1 MLIKFSIENY
11 KSIYDKLELDFTV
24 KVNEANKK
32 EIEDNPFVLKINENY
47 ISKLCLFYGHN
58 GSGKTNIFE
67 ALFYLCLCNHK
78 NSLLRLLYKPNG
90 IYYGENKE
98 SKFEIQFYS
107 NKLNDSD
114 EYSLYKY
121 KISIENKNIED
132 NNLTKKNIQITYEI
146 LQKGE
151 EIIFERENN
160 KLINNII
167 TNDNEIII
175 PSNRTVLSFF
185 RSIHTKE
192 DEYFNNIIK
201 YFKLFE
207 LLPSATPSLKS
218 LSNSDFIGEFSNRI
232 YNKLD
237 SLKILDFYI
246 DLIKIADVGIDN
258 MTFET
263 KENDKK
269 PLINFYNSLE
279 RDSNRKELSEDKKD
293 ELKLLLKIIK
303 RGIEN
308 NSFPP
313 NRKQIFTYRN
323 KWKKPFE
330 EVESDGTKMYASHM
344 FNIVVAL
351 KEGCLSLH
359 DEFYGVQSDLIKTAL
374 LLFAKDR
381 YLYEKIEQTSQ
392 LFMTTHDIELMNFKY
407 LLLEQI
413 KFVVKDENKTYVYSA
428 SDIEGLNKNN
438 LVECYRGNK
447 LGAKYFPRAYD
458 IPIIM
463 SKDTERKI
471 ENEL

>member
-11 KSIYDKLELDFTV
+11 KSIYDKLELDFRI
-24 KVNEANKK
+24 KVNESNKK
-32 EIEDNPFVLKINENY
+32 EVEENPFVLKINEDY

-58 GSGKTNIFE
+58 GSGKTNIFK
-67 ALFYLCLCNHK
+67 ALINLCLCNYDG
-78 NSLLRLLYKPNG
+78 LYLENLYEPNG
-90 IYYGENKE
+90 IYGEGKE

-107 NKLNDSD
+107 NKLNNSN

-121 KISIENKNIED
+121 KIGIKNKDIED
-132 NNLTKKNIQITYEI
+132 NNFTKKNIQITSEI
-146 LQKGE
+146 LKKGDE
-151 EIIFERENN
+151 TIFKREGN
-160 KLINNII
+160 KLTI
-167 TNDNEIII
+167 NEITKQITTDDNKFMI
-175 PSNRTVLSFF
+175 FSDRTVLSFL
-185 RSIHTKE
+185 RDIHTKE
-192 DEYFNNIIK
+192 DKYFNDISK
-201 YFKLFE
+201 YFRLFR
-207 LLPSATPSLKS
+207 LLPSATLHPKY
-218 LSNSDFIGEFSNRI
+218 LSNPNFIEMFSSRI

-263 KENDKK
+263 KENNKK
-269 PLINFYNSLE
+269 SLINFYN
-279 RDSNRKELSEDKKD
+279 
-293 ELKLLLKIIK
+293 LL
-303 RGIEN
+303 
-308 NSFPP
+308 

-344 FNIVVAL
+344 FNIVIAL
-351 KEGCLSLH
+351 KEGRLSLH
-359 DEFYGVQSDLIKTAL
+359 DELYGVQSDLIKTAF
-374 LLFAKDR
+374 LLFTKNR
-381 YLYEKIEQTSQ
+381 YKEIEQTSQ
-392 LFMTTHDIELMNFKY
+392 LFMNTHNIELMYFKY

-428 SDIEGLNKNN
+428 SDIEGLDKDN
-438 LVECYRGNK
+438 LAKCYRENK

>member
-11 KSIYDKLELDFTV
+11 KSIYDKLELDFTI
-24 KVNEANKK
+24 KVNESNKK
-32 EIEDNPFVLKINENY
+32 EVEENPFVIKINEDY

-67 ALFYLCLCNHK
+67 ALFNLSLCNHN
-78 NSLLRLLYKPNG
+78 NSLLKLLYEPNCICEKG
-90 IYYGENKE
+90 KE

-107 NKLNDSD
+107 NKLNDSN

-121 KISIENKNIED
+121 EIGIKNKDIEN
-132 NNLTKKNIQITYEI
+132 NNFTKKNIQITSEI
-146 LQKGE
+146 LKKGDDT
-151 EIIFERENN
+151 IFERENN

-167 TNDNEIII
+167 TNDNKIMI

-192 DEYFNNIIK
+192 DEYFNNIIN

-293 ELKLLLKIIK
+293 ELKLILKIIK

-344 FNIVVAL
+344 FNIVIAL
-351 KEGCLSLH
+351 KEGRLSLH
-359 DEFYGVQSDLIKTAL
+359 DEFYGVQSDLIKTAF
-374 LLFAKDR
+374 LLFTKNR
-381 YLYEKIEQTSQ
+381 YKEIEQTSQ
-392 LFMTTHDIELMNFKY
+392 LFMTTHDIELMYFKY

-428 SDIEGLNKNN
+428 SDIEGLDKNN
-438 LVECYRGNK
+438 LVECYRENK

-458 IPIIM
+458 IPTII
-463 SKDTERKI
+463 SKNTEEKMK
-471 ENEL
+471 NES